1 LGLINLL
8 IKHKYGNYGLLTY
21 VELELVLSVGMVLS
35 YNMFYPTTRTIS
47 DYAQQFTFNFI
58 LSVITLILVVLVIK
72 NIAFGTGQDFFDG
85 TIITF
90 LQMKG
95 RKKVFL
101 SLYVTDVIIPGAIFI
116 LTTMTTFYLASFNV
130 SLTWI
135 PEYLSIYLFLSSAS
149 YIVTILTKRPFRAFF
164 ISIVILL
171 LFVGV
176 DFSQN
181 FMLIYCYLTMMILS
195 IILLIASYYLFR
207 GVSI

>member
-101 SLYVTDVIIPGAIFI
+101 SLYVTDVIIPGVIFI

>member
-58 LSVITLILVVLVIK
+58 LSIITLILVVLVIK